1 MLRANAIMGLGLIVL
16 AAAMAW
22 GTRAFPG
29 EDAGIVGPAFL
40 PLTVAALLAVLGI
53 LTGLK
58 SLKPAVA
65 DGGPAGL
72 DRQSAVRVALLF
84 AAVATFLVLLDK
96 VPMLGF
102 PLLAP
107 PLLFVLILLFGGR
120 ASVGTALVA
129 VLVAEGIYLTFVK
142 WLGLLLPASAWF

>member
-1 MLRANAIMGLGLIVL
+1 MLRANTILGVGLIAL

-22 GTRAFPG
+22 GTRTFPSG
-29 EDAGIVGPAFL
+29 EGETVGPAFL

-53 LTGLK
+53 LTALK
-58 SLKPAVA
+58 SRVPAVA
-65 DGGPAGL
+65 ADGHAGL
-72 DRQSAVRVALLF
+72 DRQSAIRVVLLF
-84 AAVATFLVLLDK
+84 AAVAIFLVMLDK
-96 VPMLGF
+96 VPILGF
-102 PLLAP
+102 PFLAP

-120 ASVGTALVA
+120 FSLGTALVA